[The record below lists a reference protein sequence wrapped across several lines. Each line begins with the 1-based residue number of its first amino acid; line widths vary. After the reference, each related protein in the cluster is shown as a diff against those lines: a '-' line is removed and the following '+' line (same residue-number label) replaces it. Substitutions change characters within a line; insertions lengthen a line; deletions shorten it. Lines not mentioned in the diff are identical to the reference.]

1 MSNNSDLKFLLDKL
15 PPFIQKGNKFCK
27 LIICKDRSGYI
38 MKYTNATNDLL
49 DHDTNLTA
57 LTSRILQKLQ
67 ELEGTKGCIIRW
79 DFWQ

>member
-1 MSNNSDLKFLLDKL
+1 MSNNNTTDLKFLLDKL
-15 PPFIQKGNKFCK
+15 PPFIQKGNNLCT

-49 DHDTNLTA
+49 DHDADLTA

-67 ELEGTKGCIIRW
+67 ELA
-79 DFWQ
+79 